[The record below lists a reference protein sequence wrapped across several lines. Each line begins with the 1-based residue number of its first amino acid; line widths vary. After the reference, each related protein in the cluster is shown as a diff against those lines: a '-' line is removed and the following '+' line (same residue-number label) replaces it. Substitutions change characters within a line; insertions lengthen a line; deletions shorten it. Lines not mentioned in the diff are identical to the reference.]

1 MRRTTSAPLP
11 ITHPLLLPPP
21 TFFPPVRLPTERR
34 PHRSPA
40 GGRVFERAGA
50 RVVVDESSLQ
60 LLLGATVDY
69 EEEMM
74 KSAFVIKDNPIAE
87 ASCGCGTSFQV
98 NI

>member
-1 MRRTTSAPLP
+1 
-11 ITHPLLLPPP
+11 
-21 TFFPPVRLPTERR
+21 
-34 PHRSPA
+34 
-40 GGRVFERAGA
+40 VFERAGA